1 MGREGVLKMGQDDQL
16 HLQKFRHVVLLTM
29 RPDTQAAQLERVM
42 EELAQLPRQ
51 IEQIKSYNVGVD
63 ASIDKGNATVA
74 VVADFASVEDYEI
87 YRDHEA
93 HKAVIKDH
101 IKPILA
107 PGGRTAIQHFP
118 TQTHGSTGTGVPGSH
133 PWQNG
138 LVLHD
143 RWYVHRLRSRIPHI
157 WRLEKELTTE
167 SMRISRLLYDVRKS
181 QRQTNCPAVW
191 KHCRLTRPSKQ
202 SRCLVLHGA
211 HALLYTPEIIS

>member
-118 TQTHGSTGTGVPGSH
+118 TQTHEAARAREFLAATLGKMALYSMIGGTCI
-133 PWQNG
+133 G
-138 LVLHD
+138 LGLG
-143 RWYVHRLRSRIPHI
+143 YLIF
-157 WRLEKELTTE
+157 
-167 SMRISRLLYDVRKS
+167 
-181 QRQTNCPAVW
+181 
-191 KHCRLTRPSKQ
+191 
-202 SRCLVLHGA
+202 G
-211 HALLYTPEIIS
+211 